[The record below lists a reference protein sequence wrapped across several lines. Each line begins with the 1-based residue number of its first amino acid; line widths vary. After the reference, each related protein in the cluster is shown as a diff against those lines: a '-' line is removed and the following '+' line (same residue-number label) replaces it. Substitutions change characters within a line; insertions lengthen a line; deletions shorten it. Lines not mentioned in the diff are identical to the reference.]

1 MNKWVITGLIVVG
14 VLIIVGV
21 AYDQGAFENMTGSGW
36 AMIAAALAAPYMAV
50 RNFLFGN
57 KHLKEFK
64 DKYNTL
70 QKEETVHRTD
80 LDKKIKEKEKRI
92 AELDKEIE
100 LLDSKMDVLELKK
113 EKVAKEVKDM
123 SIEDTKREISDLFGD

>member
-1 MNKWVITGLIVVG
+1 VNKWVITGLIILG

-36 AMIAAALAAPYMAV
+36 AMILAALAAPYMAV
-50 RNFLFGN
+50 KNLLFGN

-64 DKYNTL
+64 DKYQNL
-70 QKEETVHRTD
+70 KQEETVHRTD
-80 LDKKIKEKEKRI
+80 LDKKIKAKEKRI

-100 LLDSKMDVLELKK
+100 HLDSKLEVLELKK
-113 EKVAKEVKDM
+113 EKVSKEVKNL
-123 SIEDTKREISDLFGD
+123 SIEETKSEVRDLFGD